1 MSFINFYSMGSQHS
15 MDIVVQFDLQELK
28 NALDQAVRE
37 ATNRY
42 DLKDSNVKIELK
54 EDNLIVLEAASDMQV
69 EALNGILIKKIVG
82 RGLSHKILQPG
93 TITDCA
99 GMRKK
104 MEVKVTKVL
113 DKENA
118 KIISGII
125 RNGFPKAK
133 PSIQGET
140 VRVSSQSIDDLQAI
154 ISVLRADES
163 IKVPLHFENYR

>member
-1 MSFINFYSMGSQHS
+1 MGSQHS
-15 MDIVVQFDLQELK
+15 MDIVVRFDLQELK
-28 NALDQAVRE
+28 NALDQAIRE

-54 EDNLIVLEAASDMQV
+54 EDNLIVLEAASDMQI

-82 RGLSHKILQPG
+82 RGLSHKILQAG
-93 TITDCA
+93 DIVDAA

-104 MEVKVTKVL
+104 REIKLTKVL
-113 DKENA
+113 DQENA

-133 PSIQGET
+133 PSIQGDT
-140 VRVSSQSIDDLQAI
+140 VRVSSSSIDDLQAAM
-154 ISVLRADES
+154 SVLRADEN
-163 IKVPLHFENYR
+163 IKVPLAFENYR